1 MISQQK
7 LGPEFLSSGER
18 DAPPRKKAESLM
30 DYIISLFGLGE
41 RLERKM
47 PDLRPWKNFEADAA
61 SAETDL
67 VLADG
72 DLLRYLIEIPL
83 TSEF

>member
-1 MISQQK
+1 MISQQN

-30 DYIISLFGLGE
+30 DYIISLLGLGE

-72 DLLRYLIEIPL
+72 DLLRDLIEIPL